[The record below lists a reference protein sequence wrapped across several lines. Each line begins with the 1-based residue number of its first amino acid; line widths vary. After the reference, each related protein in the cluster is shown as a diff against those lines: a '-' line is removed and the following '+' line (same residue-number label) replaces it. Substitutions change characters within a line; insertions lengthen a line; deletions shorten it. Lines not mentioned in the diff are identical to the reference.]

1 MNGIIMI
8 NKEKGWTSN
17 DIVQKVKHIF
27 NEKTGHTG
35 TLDPL
40 ATGVLPILIGKGT
53 GLSKYLIN
61 HDKEYVATIKLGQ
74 KTTTGDSEGE
84 IIEQKDVTDKMLQE
98 EFVKKILQE
107 FKGKQSQVPPIY
119 SAIKVNGKKLYEYA
133 RKGQEVEIEPREV
146 EIYDIELV
154 SILKDKKEIIY
165 RVNCS
170 KGTYIRTLCED
181 IANKLGTVGFMKELN
196 RTRVGDF
203 DIDQAVKISEI
214 IDFKSANEIIQMN
227 NSFISIEKFFKDKKI
242 VELDDIK
249 LNRFLN
255 GVKIYIPL
263 DNGIYK
269 VYDKNKI
276 FIGIGVVKDNKIKR
290 DLII

>member
-27 NEKTGHTG
+27 NGKTGHTG

-255 GVKIYIPL
+255 GLKIYIPL

>member
-255 GVKIYIPL
+255 GLKIYIPL